1 MPSMPASVTCRP
13 ARAPRPPAE
22 GTDMETIHTDVLVI
36 GGGLAGLRAG
46 LAARKR
52 GQQVIILSLVPPKRS
67 HSAAA
72 QGGMQASLGNAAK
85 GAGDNEDVHFE
96 DTVRGSDWGNDQ
108 EVARM
113 FVHTAPKAVRELAAW
128 GVPWNRVQAGEH
140 EAIIDNQRIT
150 LSEPEAAHGLI
161 TARDFGGT
169 KKWRTCYVSDGT
181 GHAMLYAVSDQTI
194 AEGIPVHERMEAV
207 ALIHD
212 GQRCHGAIVRNLING
227 EFVAYVARATC
238 IATGGFGRISQ
249 STTNAVINEGIGA
262 AIALETGVVPLGNME
277 AVQFH
282 PTAIFPAG
290 ILVTEGCRGDG
301 GLLRDVDGHR
311 FMPDYEPEKKE
322 LASRDV
328 VSRRMEAHIRAGKGA
343 RNRFGEHLWLD
354 ITLLGKAHI
363 DGRLREVKEI
373 CQHFLGI
380 DPARDLIPVRPAQ
393 HYSMGGIRTDAS
405 GQSTRLAGLFACGE
419 AACWDLHGFN
429 RLGGNSVAE
438 TVVSGMIVGEAMA
451 DFCAS
456 PAGDM
461 QVSTTLLRECADKAQ
476 AEFSAIADN
485 HGPENPAALL
495 ATMQSIMTD
504 KVGIVRHGDQL
515 AEAVKE
521 LTELAARS
529 RQIGLRTYRPGAN
542 PELTLAWHLQKMLKL
557 AICVAHG
564 ARQRTESRGAHFRED
579 FPRRNDAEWL
589 KRTLA
594 YWPDGEPTR
603 PRLDY
608 EALDVAHMELPPGW
622 RGYGA
627 RDAIEHPATALRQ
640 AEIDA
645 IRSGLGHA
653 DRHAVQQA
661 LMPFRHLLPPHL
673 RGPNARIGETA

>member
-1 MPSMPASVTCRP
+1 
-13 ARAPRPPAE
+13 
-22 GTDMETIHTDVLVI
+22 METIHTDVLVI

-72 QGGMQASLGNAAK
+72 QGGMQASLGNTSR

-108 EVARM
+108 AVARM

-128 GVPWNRVQAGEH
+128 GVPWNRVQQGPH
-140 EAIIDNQRIT
+140 DVVMDGQRVT
-150 LSEPEAAHGLI
+150 LTESAAAHGLI

-194 AEGIPVHERMEAV
+194 AAGIPVHERMEAV

-212 GQRCHGAIVRNLING
+212 GGRCYGAIVRNLIDG
-227 EFVAYVARATC
+227 RLLAYVARATC
-238 IATGGFGRISQ
+238 IATGGFGRIYQ

-328 VSRRMEAHIRAGKGA
+328 VSRRMEAHIRSGKGVA
-343 RNRFGEHLWLD
+343 SRYGQHLWLD
-354 ITLLGKAHI
+354 ITLLGAEHI
-363 DGRLREVKEI
+363 EHKLREVKEI
-373 CQHFLGI
+373 CHYFLGI
-380 DPARDLIPVRPAQ
+380 DPAKQWIPVRPAQ
-393 HYSMGGIRTDAS
+393 HYSMGGIRTDAH
-405 GQSTRLAGLFACGE
+405 GQAYGLRGLFACGE

-438 TVVSGMIVGEAMA
+438 TVVSGMIVGEAIA

-456 PAGDM
+456 PDGDM
-461 QVSTTLLRECADKAQ
+461 QVSTALVRETWARAS

-485 HGPENPAALL
+485 RSSEDANQLL
-495 ATMQSIMTD
+495 RRMQTLMSEQ
-504 KVGIVRHGDQL
+504 VGIVRHGEQL
-515 AEAVKE
+515 AAAVAE
-521 LTELAARS
+521 LEQLIQRS
-529 RQIGLRTYRPGAN
+529 RQVGLRTTRAGAN
-542 PELTLAWHLQKMLKL
+542 PELTTAWRLQRMLKL
-557 AICVAHG
+557 AQCVAYG
-564 ARQRTESRGAHFRED
+564 ALQRTESRGAHFRED
-579 FPRRNDAEWL
+579 YPRRNDADWL

-594 YWPDGEPTR
+594 TWPDGEQTR

-608 EALDVAHMELPPGW
+608 EALDVVRMELPPGW

-645 IRSGLGHA
+645 IRSGLGNA

-661 LMPFRHLLPPHL
+661 LMPYRHLLPPHL
-673 RGPNARIGETA
+673 RGLNARIGEER